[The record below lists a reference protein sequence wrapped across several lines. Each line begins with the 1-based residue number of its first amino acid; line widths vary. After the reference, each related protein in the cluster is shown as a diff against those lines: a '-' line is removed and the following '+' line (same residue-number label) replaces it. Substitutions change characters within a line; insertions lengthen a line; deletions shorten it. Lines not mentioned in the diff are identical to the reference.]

1 MRFGLILFALLFSIE
16 VSSQDDLLIE
26 MQEEADN
33 SVQEKVIATFKAI
46 KLINANTN
54 ELVKAKTLDFR
65 ITHRFGNIGVGA
77 GGGIHTLY
85 GFDTAENIRFS
96 FDYGVTDKLTLG
108 FGRSKTKEHLDFNI
122 KYEVLAQDVREGS
135 PISLVVYSNIALTPE
150 RDVNQLYSKFTNR
163 MSYAHQL
170 IIARKFSSNFSMM
183 ILPTY
188 LHRNFV
194 ITSIND
200 NNDAYESNDLF
211 ALGLGGRIKLTHRVS
226 LVAEYYYNFSKY
238 RMNNP
243 SNPYYNHLGLG
254 VEIETGGHVFHLNLT
269 NSSGIILNDYL
280 VNTSDTWANGGFKFG
295 FNISRVFNIGGRKH
309 LK

>member
-1 MRFGLILFALLFSIE
+1 MRRRLILLALLIS
-16 VSSQDDLLIE
+16 VGLNAQDDLFAD
-26 MQEEADN
+26 MQEEADA
-33 SVQEKVIATFKAI
+33 EGEPKVIATFKAI

-65 ITHRFGNIGVGA
+65 ITHRFGNIGGGA
-77 GGGIHTLY
+77 GGGVHTLY

-108 FGRSKTKEHLDFNI
+108 FGRSKTKEHLDFNL
-122 KYEVLAQDVREGS
+122 KYQILHQTVHGGM
-135 PISLVVYSNIALTPE
+135 PISLVLYSNIALTPE
-150 RDVNQLYSKFTNR
+150 RDVNQLYGKFTNR

-170 IIARKFSSNFSMM
+170 IIARKFSSKFSMM
-183 ILPTY
+183 VLPTY

-211 ALGLGGRIKLTHRVS
+211 ALGVGGRIKLTHRVS
-226 LVAEYYYNFSKY
+226 IVAEYYHNFSKY
-238 RMNNP
+238 RMDNP

-254 VEIETGGHVFHLNLT
+254 GEIETGGHVFHLNLT

-280 VNTSDTWANGGFKFG
+280 VNTSETWTNGGFKFG
-295 FNISRVFNIGGRKH
+295 FNISRVFNVGGKKH
-309 LK
+309 HK